1 MDEEIRP
8 LCQCSCKKE
17 TMAIERKQALRR
29 YKKEEERRSTANND
43 VVDKDSLQAV
53 SHVNRGPTVRN

>member
-1 MDEEIRP
+1 
-8 LCQCSCKKE
+8 
-17 TMAIERKQALRR
+17 MAIERKQALRR